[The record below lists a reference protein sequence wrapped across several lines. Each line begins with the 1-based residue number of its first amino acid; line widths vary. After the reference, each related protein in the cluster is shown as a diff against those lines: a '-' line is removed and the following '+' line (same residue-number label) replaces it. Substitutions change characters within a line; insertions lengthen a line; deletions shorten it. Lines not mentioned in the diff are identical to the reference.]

1 MRGKGRHATRDTSQG
16 AFVPASRGG
25 PGAYAFASGGLA
37 PRECAQPLAAP
48 PREAQPLAAPPQE
61 LAAPTAFALG
71 SEPALG
77 VTSDY
82 SYA

>member
-25 PGAYAFASGGLA
+25 PGAYALASGGLA
-37 PRECAQPLAAP
+37 PRAC
-48 PREAQPLAAPPQE
+48 AQPLAAPPQE
-61 LAAPTAFALG
+61 LAASPQGVAAPTAFALG
-71 SEPALG
+71 SEPAFG